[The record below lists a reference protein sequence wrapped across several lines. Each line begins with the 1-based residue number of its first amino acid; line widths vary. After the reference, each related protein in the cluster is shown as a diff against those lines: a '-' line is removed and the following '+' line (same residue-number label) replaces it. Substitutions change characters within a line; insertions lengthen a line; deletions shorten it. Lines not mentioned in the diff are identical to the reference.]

1 MAILTAPTPAP
12 GPRLSAEAVQD
23 AFDRGGGPAPPR
35 AVRTPIA
42 VKVGFGALAYFAPEA
57 LHGASAH
64 AAPVHAAARH

>member
-1 MAILTAPTPAP
+1 MAILIAPARSP

-42 VKVGFGALAYFAPEA
+42 VKVGVGFGALAYFAPEA

-64 AAPVHAAARH
+64 AAARH